1 MIVILNV
8 TLDASWWLIFHFTSS
23 KMQLSLGDQR
33 LWASSCWF
41 LALKWS
47 PNSALICVFKKYHIY
62 TYKQLF
68 LFSVSSWRRAIILRD
83 DDMYTW
89 SYLLNVRTS
98 TYQFEVQP
106 KETSRKTHHENN
118 ICRQILQRYLTDPNS
133 STYPLA
139 VPPRSWV
146 AQLGEWIWRD
156 PSSFGKCVTFVKTC
170 FLCVLLMY
178 YIFQF
183 LSILFASV
191 YVIGFS

>member
-118 ICRQILQRYLTDPNS
+118 ICRAGRFFKDTSRIPTVQRIHLLFHLEVGWP
-133 STYPLA
+133 
-139 VPPRSWV
+139 SW
-146 AQLGEWIWRD
+146 GEWIWRD
-156 PSSFGKCVTFVKTC
+156 PLQFWQMCDICEDMFSVCIIDVYFV
-170 FLCVLLMY
+170 VLE
-178 YIFQF
+178 
-183 LSILFASV
+183 
-191 YVIGFS
+191 